1 MKKTSKLPKVKKTPG
16 IIPIDPVPSFHRI
29 SQIMLSGQ
37 IIALF
42 PKPVFCT
49 QDVGLKLGLGKCT
62 LEGDLITIQ
71 VKSLDPEEQKLMFLE
86 SNEIELT
93 KYVKE

>member
-1 MKKTSKLPKVKKTPG
+1 MKKTPKPKKFKKTPG
-16 IIPIDPVPSFHRI
+16 IIPVNPVPSFHRI
-29 SQIMLSGQ
+29 SQIMQSGQ
-37 IIALF
+37 IKPLF
-42 PKPVFCT
+42 PKPIFCT
-49 QDVGLKLGLGKCT
+49 QDVGLELGLGKCT

-71 VKSLDPEEQKLMFLE
+71 VKPLSPDEQKLMFLE